1 MQMKGDQ
8 SNIPPMA
15 SGLYASIWEKY
26 KEAQHSNPTLT
37 LKSFLERFHVRY
49 KGFRRWMAS
58 RGLTVRAVKHQEAGP
73 SLASGTTKEQQM
85 FLQFVPP
92 SPHYPVP
99 GKVLSSVTVVFPDG
113 VSITILEC
121 SCEEVVAMVDT
132 YERRRSAKEA

>member
-1 MQMKGDQ
+1 
-8 SNIPPMA
+8 
-15 SGLYASIWEKY
+15 
-26 KEAQHSNPTLT
+26 
-37 LKSFLERFHVRY
+37 
-49 KGFRRWMAS
+49 MAS

-92 SPHYPVP
+92 SPRYPVP